1 MCNYSWTTESPERAT
16 ASRKYLLPQCLN
28 GRKVL
33 ADTGLQRAGAQVR
46 VDSSGVRVCG
56 LLAGEHLLVNWV
68 SRSWHSLLGAL
79 LMCSWVSGPGTEAE
93 DLGPT
98 LAKSC
103 IRSQSQVGMLD
114 CKYLRSP
121 GTTV

>member
-28 GRKVL
+28 GRKGL

-56 LLAGEHLLVNWV
+56 FRGFAG
-68 SRSWHSLLGAL
+68 RGAL
-79 LMCSWVSGPGTEAE
+79 ACE
-93 DLGPT
+93 LGVQV
-98 LAKSC
+98 LA
-103 IRSQSQVGMLD
+103 
-114 CKYLRSP
+114 
-121 GTTV
+121 